1 MRAGRILALTFCF
14 HRNMRFYFPPQ
25 VNTILRPG
33 SRLTRWSIS
42 KFLILLGTVLVM
54 FVLSIS
60 FFVVH
65 KTASSYLREAFSRNA
80 QMRTLAQANA
90 ISTMLD
96 DALLELEYLSRSA
109 LSADELLVYL
119 NRKPAQERDRYCEAG
134 FQGTAAGEHFVLVN
148 SGELFVP
155 LPPGQ
160 ILAGSGDGVFSHANK
175 ALPSPAAP
183 EVYVGEPVETVYAA
197 LPVPS
202 GVRNVFMHVIRLTRP
217 VFSSE
222 GQYQGQLV
230 LSINLLGLR
239 NLLSLYASSQS
250 PLYLSPQNIERKQSF
265 VFDLSGWLLFESE
278 DVQMPHKALS
288 VDRLRAGLQGDVGR
302 PGFKEAFRP
311 AYDYKNYWT
320 VVTDVQAGQ
329 AGQLLT
335 SGSFLTP
342 PAEEQALFLSYA
354 PIVFRGN
361 GTNKIIGGI
370 GCFDNSA
377 VLMQLN
383 KNITKS
389 LYLLFL
395 LSAILFVIALF
406 FIGRHITR
414 QIEAISREIE
424 EKIQSDDQKPFA
436 YYSSYAEL
444 NQFQRTINILLSQ
457 LYIARRDL
465 VQKSVNDE
473 DERLRQKISLEKKI
487 ETSEELSEELLLN
500 PLHGIVGGS
509 YAIAQLRQQIHKAA
523 GVLADVL
530 IIGETGT
537 GKELTAGAIHA
548 LSYRAKGPFI
558 SISCGALDENLL
570 MDALFGHVKGAHSEA
585 QSDRKGAFLAA
596 SGGTLLLDEIG
607 NASVRVQQALLRALS
622 VRRIIPLGSDQEV
635 AFDARIIAA
644 TNVDLLQA
652 GEDHSFREDL
662 YYRLAVITINTPPL
676 RHRKEDIPVLIR
688 FFLER
693 HFRQSQHAVVSV
705 SRGAYEKMLQHD
717 WPGNVRELE
726 HCLTRSLAFVD
737 GDTLLAEHI
746 LFNEPVFDG
755 ASGSP
760 SQEERNNARAGREH
774 AASSSGQE
782 AEPDSAGKNVEGL
795 NERQQTVWPL
805 IVQQGSISRGE
816 YQEALENTISV
827 RTAQYDLYDFV
838 RRGLL
843 VKSGRGPSCRYSLT
857 D

>member
-1 MRAGRILALTFCF
+1 
-14 HRNMRFYFPPQ
+14 MRFYFPPQ

-42 KFLILLGTVLVM
+42 KFLILFGAVVM
-54 FVLSIS
+54 MLVLSIS
-60 FFVVH
+60 FFAVY
-65 KTASSYLREAFSRNA
+65 KAASAYLREAFSRNA

-90 ISTMLD
+90 ISAMLD
-96 DALLELEYLSRSA
+96 GALLELEYLSRSA
-109 LSADELLVYL
+109 LSPEALRVYF
-119 NRKPAQERDRYCEAG
+119 NHKSAQERNQYCEVA

-148 SGELFVP
+148 SGEHFVP

-160 ILAGSGDGVFSHANK
+160 MLAGSGDGVFAHANK
-175 ALPSPAAP
+175 AVLLSPAAP
-183 EVYVGEPVETVYAA
+183 EVHVGEPVESVYAA
-197 LPVPS
+197 LPVPN

-217 VFSSE
+217 VYTAE
-222 GQYQGQLV
+222 GEYQGQLIV
-230 LSINLLGLR
+230 SINLLGVR
-239 NLLSLYASSQS
+239 NILSLYASSQS

-265 VFDLSGWLLFESE
+265 VFDLAGWMLFESE
-278 DVQMPHKALS
+278 DVQEPHKILS

-311 AYDYKNYWT
+311 AYEYKTYWT
-320 VVTDVQAGQ
+320 LVTDVQAGQ

-335 SGSFLTP
+335 SGEFMAPQS
-342 PAEEQALFLSYA
+342 EDQALFLSYA
-354 PIVFRGN
+354 PIVFHGN
-361 GTNKIIGGI
+361 GVNKIIGGI

-377 VLMQLN
+377 VLLQLN
-383 KNITKS
+383 NKIAKT
-389 LYLLFL
+389 LHVLFF
-395 LSAILFVIALF
+395 LSALAFVFAVF

-414 QIEAISREIE
+414 QIENISREIE
-424 EKIQSDDQKPFA
+424 EKIQSDDQRPFE

-444 NQFQRTINILLSQ
+444 NQFQRTINILLHQ

-465 VQKSVNDE
+465 MQKSVSDE

-487 ETSEELSEELLLN
+487 EANEELNQELLQN

-523 GVLADVL
+523 SVLADVL

-548 LSYRAKGPFI
+548 LSYHAKGPFI

-607 NASVRVQQALLRALS
+607 HASVRVQQALLRALS
-622 VRRIIPLGSDQEV
+622 VRRLIPLGSDQEV

-644 TNVDLLQA
+644 TNVDLLQS
-652 GEDHSFREDL
+652 GEENSFREDL

-676 RHRKEDIPVLIR
+676 RHRKEDLPVLIR

-726 HCLTRSLAFVD
+726 HCLTRSLAFVE
-737 GDTLLAEHI
+737 GDILLAEHI
-746 LFNEPVFDG
+746 LFNEPVFEG
-755 ASGSP
+755 ANTSPPQDERSGSRTSGRDHIA
-760 SQEERNNARAGREH
+760 SQPEKED
-774 AASSSGQE
+774 ASCLIE
-782 AEPDSAGKNVEGL
+782 KDLEGL
-795 NERQQTVWPL
+795 NERQQAVWPL

-838 RRGLL
+838 SRGLL
-843 VKSGRGPSCRYSLT
+843 VKSGRGPSCRYNLIPVS
-857 D
+857 DQR